1 LVDQVWAE
9 QGKPDKKLNPVF
21 HLEEKWTGM
30 SSEKK
35 YEVVSKKLDGSVDSL
50 LITTLDDIAWLLNM
64 RGTDIEYNPVFF
76 SFVLFNPGKD
86 SDSTVDLFINSS

>member
-1 LVDQVWAE
+1 LVSTDNLVDKVWE
-9 QGKPDKKLNPVF
+9 EEGKPEKKLNPAM

-35 YEVVSKKLDGSVDSL
+35 YELVSKKLDGSVDCL

-64 RGTDIEYNPVFF
+64 RGTDI
-76 SFVLFNPGKD
+76 
-86 SDSTVDLFINSS
+86 